1 MQPNFKDITI
11 IEIASYICDQ
21 LLKIGIK
28 TTLSGGFC
36 VEVYSFGEYTS
47 MVLVAGFVIFCF
59 SDFGGTKALGWLTSL
74 TLVVSTFTNLILLPA
89 LIKTFIKQQ

>member
-11 IEIASYICDQ
+11 IETASYICDQ

-47 MVLVAGFVIFCF
+47 MDIDLIDHSIFMHRQLK
-59 SDFGGTKALGWLTSL
+59 SKM
-74 TLVVSTFTNLILLPA
+74 
-89 LIKTFIKQQ
+89 